1 MAKHNNLGK
10 RGEELASEYLASK
23 GYAICDK
30 NWHSGK
36 YEIDI
41 VAQDGMEL
49 VIVEVK
55 TRSKTDYGN
64 PEDFVTSQKI
74 KRTVDAANHYL
85 ELQPH
90 HLDVR
95 FDIVS
100 VILDETGSENYGIDH
115 IVDAFMPDLRTR

>member
-10 RGEELASEYLASK
+10 RGEELAREYLASK
-23 GYAICDK
+23 GYAICDE

-64 PEDFVTSQKI
+64 PEDFITSKKI
-74 KRTVDAANHYL
+74 KRTVDVANHYL

-95 FDIVS
+95 FDVIS
-100 VILDETGSENYGIDH
+100 VILDDVDSQKYEIEH
-115 IVDAFMPDLRTR
+115 IIDAFMPDLRTR

>member
-1 MAKHNNLGK
+1 MARHNKLGK
-10 RGEELASEYLASK
+10 RGEELAKEYLAAK
-23 GYAICDK
+23 GYAICDE

-36 YEIDI
+36 YELDI
-41 VAQDGMEL
+41 VAKEGMEL

-64 PEDFVTSQKI
+64 PEDFVTPQKI
-74 KRTVDAANHYL
+74 RRTIDAANHYL
-85 ELQPH
+85 EQQPH

-100 VILDETGSENYGIDH
+100 VILDDSESSNYEIEH